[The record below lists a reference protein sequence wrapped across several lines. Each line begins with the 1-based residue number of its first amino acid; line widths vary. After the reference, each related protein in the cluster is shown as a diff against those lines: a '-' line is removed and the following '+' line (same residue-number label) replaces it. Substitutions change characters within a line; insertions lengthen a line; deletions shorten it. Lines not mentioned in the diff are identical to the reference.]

1 MTAYKAASTPAHTSN
16 HERAHRKTPS
26 TSLQIMQM
34 TEPDR
39 VTEENAGA
47 GDK

>member
-1 MTAYKAASTPAHTSN
+1 MTAYKAACTPAHTSN

-26 TSLQIMQM
+26 TSLQITQM
-34 TEPDR
+34 MEPDR
-39 VTEENAGA
+39 VPEEKAGT